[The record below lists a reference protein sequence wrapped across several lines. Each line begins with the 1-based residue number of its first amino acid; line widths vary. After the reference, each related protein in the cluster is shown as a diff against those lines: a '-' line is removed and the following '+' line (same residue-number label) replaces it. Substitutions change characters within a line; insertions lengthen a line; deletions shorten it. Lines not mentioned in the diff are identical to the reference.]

1 MTEIIPLLLLGFGLG
16 FMHAL
21 DADHIMAVSVLS
33 NQKPGLAKTLRH
45 SLNWALGHGGILL
58 AAGVLLFGLGIHIPH
73 SLQYVAE
80 LSVGILLIVLGV
92 ICLRRFSQ
100 DSITLTRHRH
110 GDIEHI
116 HWQSVQGSHSDSHDS
131 KSSHPNHG
139 DSAKKYYAH
148 KPVLIGMLHGLA
160 GSAPALALIPAVAR
174 GQFGEAVLYLVI
186 FSLGVMLSMLF
197 FGLGFAKIQ
206 QFLSVRYARF
216 FSWSRYIIA
225 FLSIGLGGFWLMQAV

>member
-1 MTEIIPLLLLGFGLG
+1 MTEIIPILLLGFGLG

-33 NQKPGLAKTLRH
+33 SQKPGLGKTLRH
-45 SLNWALGHGGILL
+45 SFHWALGHGGILL
-58 AAGVLLFGLGIHIPH
+58 AAGALLFGLSIHIPS
-73 SLQYVAE
+73 SLQYAAE
-80 LSVGILLIVLGV
+80 LSVGILLIALGLM
-92 ICLRRFSQ
+92 CLRRFSQ
-100 DSITLTRHRH
+100 DNITLTHHHH
-110 GDIEHI
+110 GDIEHV
-116 HWQSVQGSHSDSHDS
+116 HWQSTPSQPSAMSHSNG
-131 KSSHPNHG
+131 SSSNHFN
-139 DSAKKYYAH
+139 KKHHAH

-206 QFLSVRYARF
+206 HFLSVRYAPAFR
-216 FSWSRYIIA
+216 WSRYVIA